1 MSRGFKLALFAF
13 FVVLAP
19 ILPVFTGIYSFVQ
32 DEHVS
37 FCASCHTMTPW
48 IEDLK
53 NPKSRS
59 LAAIHYRNGFIPYD
73 QCYTCH
79 VDYGFMGPIDA
90 KLKSVR
96 DVAVYYIGNAK
107 PQNIRLSKPY
117 PNGNCLHCHVHSSL
131 FAQNVAH
138 RAEMGQI
145 LADQIKCAT
154 CHRPIHRLNFE
165 SAARSGL
172 TVAGNVEEPR

>member
-1 MSRGFKLALFAF
+1 MSRQFKLALFAF
-13 FVVLAP
+13 FVLLAP
-19 ILPVFTGIYSFVQ
+19 ILPVFTGIYSFVRA
-32 DEHVS
+32 EKVS

-59 LAAIHYRNGFIPYD
+59 LASIHYRNRFIPHD

-79 VDYGFMGPIDA
+79 VDYDFVGPIDA

-96 DVAVYYIGNAK
+96 DVAIYYIGNAK
-107 PQNIRLSKPY
+107 PQDIKLSKPF

-131 FAQNVAH
+131 FTQTAPH
-138 RAEMGQI
+138 RAEMAQI
-145 LADQIKCAT
+145 VADQIKCAA

-165 SAARSGL
+165 STTRGGV
-172 TVAGNVEEPR
+172 TVAGNAEVPR